1 MREMDWF
8 ERRPRWQRVCATLS
22 LIGLV
27 VTAAWGYYTLP
38 QVNTKLVRQLTA
50 TECQA
55 INALPAEQTNPNTLS
70 KEHYALYMQ
79 CDELFWYRARH
90 PDAPLTLAEYQDQLK
105 KERQRLIVQALLYWL
120 GGVVVLFA
128 MTFVLVQ
135 TFASTQRDTDANV
148 E

>member
-1 MREMDWF
+1 MDWF

-27 VTAAWGYYTLP
+27 ATAAWVYYTFP
-38 QVNTKLVRQLTA
+38 QINTKLAQQLA
-50 TECQA
+50 AVECQA
-55 INALPAEQTNPNTLS
+55 ISALPAAQTNPNTLS

-79 CDELFWYRARH
+79 CDELFWYRARY
-90 PDAPLTLAEYQDQLK
+90 PDASLTLADYEDRLK
-105 KERQRLIVQALLYWL
+105 KQRQELLVRTFLYL
-120 GGVVVLFA
+120 LSGILVLFV

-135 TFASTQRDTDANV
+135 TFAPTRRDERAST